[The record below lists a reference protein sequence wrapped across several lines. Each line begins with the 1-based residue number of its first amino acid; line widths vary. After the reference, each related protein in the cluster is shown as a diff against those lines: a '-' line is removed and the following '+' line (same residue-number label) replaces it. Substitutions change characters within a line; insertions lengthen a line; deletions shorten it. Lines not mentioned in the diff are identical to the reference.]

1 MILTLFSF
9 GLSWA
14 IYAFAFVLL
23 AGHLSGFHSAYLQST
38 FTVGFIVG
46 FLNAAIIKMARVMAF
61 DVPAVLL
68 YFIIFVADF
77 LMIMATSNLEIG
89 YYVTG
94 HKSAT
99 IAAAVLAIVA
109 FVTEFVKEKFRADAR
124 GR

>member
-14 IYAFAFVLL
+14 IFAFAFFIL
-23 AGHLSGFHSAYLQST
+23 ASHLSGFHSAYMQST
-38 FTVGFIVG
+38 FSIGFAVGFV
-46 FLNAAIIKMARVMAF
+46 NALIIKAARVMAF

-68 YFIIFVADF
+68 YGIIFVADF
-77 LMIMATSNLEIG
+77 LLIEATSNTVIG

-94 HKSAT
+94 RQSAV
-99 IAAAVLAIVA
+99 IASAVLAVLA

-124 GR
+124 